1 MTLPDIP
8 IPINEPAMAFNRS
21 LISLILAA
29 LSLSISAQAPD
40 EPSTGQSLVYD
51 TALSPGPVGGC
62 LTASSN
68 ADGAPV
74 IISGCFNG
82 EASVSNTWVATNGT
96 GIGTLQ
102 IFGDKCLDVTNGVDA
117 DGTPLQI
124 STCVAGDASQQW
136 ISAGQ
141 IGGTPHI
148 VWAGQNKCV
157 NVPNGDVTAGT
168 VLQITECDATFNDID
183 QNWGIAIQN

>member
-1 MTLPDIP
+1 
-8 IPINEPAMAFNRS
+8 MAFNRS

-40 EPSTGQSLVYD
+40 EPSPGQSLVYD
-51 TALSPGPVGGC
+51 TALSTGPVGGC

-74 IISGCFNG
+74 IISGCFDG

-96 GIGTLQ
+96 GISTLQ
-102 IFGDKCLDVTNGVDA
+102 IFGDK
-117 DGTPLQI
+117 
-124 STCVAGDASQQW
+124 ASSGFPGARLEGPRTSFGPDR
-136 ISAGQ
+136 IR
-141 IGGTPHI
+141 H
-148 VWAGQNKCV
+148 CV

-168 VLQITECDATFNDID
+168 VLQITECDVTFNNIEVL
-183 QNWGIAIQN
+183 QFRTEAYLG

>member
-1 MTLPDIP
+1 
-8 IPINEPAMAFNRS
+8 MAFNRS

-40 EPSTGQSLVYD
+40 EPSPGQSLVYD
-51 TALSPGPVGGC
+51 TALSTGPVGGC

-74 IISGCFNG
+74 IISGCFDG

-96 GIGTLQ
+96 GISTLQ
-102 IFGDKCLDVTNGVDA
+102 IFGD
-117 DGTPLQI
+117 
-124 STCVAGDASQQW
+124 
-136 ISAGQ
+136 
-141 IGGTPHI
+141 
-148 VWAGQNKCV
+148 KCV

-168 VLQITECDATFNDID
+168 VLQITECDATFNNID

>member
-1 MTLPDIP
+1 
-8 IPINEPAMAFNRS
+8 MAFNRS

-40 EPSTGQSLVYD
+40 EPSPGQSLVYD
-51 TALSPGPVGGC
+51 TALSTGPVGGC

-74 IISGCFNG
+74 IISGCFDG
-82 EASVSNTWVATNGT
+82 EASVFNTWVATNGT

-148 VWAGQNKCV
+148 CV

>member
-1 MTLPDIP
+1 
-8 IPINEPAMAFNRS
+8 MAFNRS

-40 EPSTGQSLVYD
+40 EPSLTSLVYD
-51 TALSPGPVGGC
+51 TAL
-62 LTASSN
+62 L
-68 ADGAPV
+68 
-74 IISGCFNG
+74 
-82 EASVSNTWVATNGT
+82 
-96 GIGTLQ
+96 
-102 IFGDKCLDVTNGVDA
+102 CLDVTNGVDA

-148 VWAGQNKCV
+148 CV